1 MSQVRQPLGPRMLH
15 PRELS
20 GWGGLGLGVLTV
32 ELPAGPGLHPPNPGN
47 LDRTFTDSSPGAA
60 GPRFRVR
67 LPHLSSKLPLF
78 LRVWSWKGEGPS
90 GPGPPCPA
98 LTCGPR
104 PRLL

>member
-47 LDRTFTDSSPGAA
+47 LDRTFTDPSPGAPSELQAPSLPEGVVLERGGPFWA
-60 GPRFRVR
+60 GSS
-67 LPHLSSKLPLF
+67 LPCSDL
-78 LRVWSWKGEGPS
+78 WA
-90 GPGPPCPA
+90 PPQA
-98 LTCGPR
+98 TVTG
-104 PRLL
+104 